1 MVNYSY
7 ISIPTSRLT
16 VEWLTDNGFSTQHD
30 IGTFICYHSTSEVYV
45 QYVAV
50 EDSIHEF
57 ICKTQ
62 DEFIQK
68 VEQIKLLKL
77 L

>member
-1 MVNYSY
+1 MANYSY

-30 IGTFICYHSTSEVYV
+30 IGTFICYHSTSEVYDH
-45 QYVAV
+45 YSGV

-57 ICKTQ
+57 ICNTQ
-62 DEFIQK
+62 KEFEQK
-68 VEQIKLLKL
+68 IRESKLLKL